1 MHGSERLFSTDFI
14 TDARTRTDK
23 RMFPADFIT
32 DSRTQTDERMFST
45 DSETDERR
53 ETDVGW
59 MIVQIELAVVQW
71 VPGRWLPEGA
81 GFRPAEGQHDS
92 CNEND
97 DTKHEAA
104 EVIDEVADEFPFAAK
119 PVAKATVQEDPGGF
133 ASDVVGH
140 EFSESKSAASGNEV
154 GGNG

>member
-1 MHGSERLFSTDFI
+1 MFSADFV
-14 TDARTRTDK
+14 TDARTR
-23 RMFPADFIT
+23 A
-32 DSRTQTDERMFST
+32 DERMVST

-53 ETDVGW
+53 ETDVGA
-59 MIVQIELAVVQW
+59 MIVQIELAVVQE

-104 EVIDEVADEFPFAAK
+104 EVIEEVADEFPFAAK
-119 PVAKATVQEDPGGF
+119 PVAKAAVQEDPGGF
-133 ASDVVGH
+133 SGDVVAH
-140 EFSESKSAASGNEV
+140 EFSESKCAASG
-154 GGNG
+154 